1 MTAASR
7 PGRRL
12 LAAGGLLA
20 SGLLAACAEP
30 RVVSDIE
37 IHHRLGE
44 PAGRSIAVVAAFDRP
59 VLTVAEAKAL
69 ENGDAAA
76 KTATGAA
83 ENKQSDTK
91 DFGTTTSGSG
101 DWIDPDEATDGDN
114 AAAAVPDENPGRP
127 AAGPTDPNPS
137 SRADGGSAGG
147 ATDRSTSLALA
158 RYGKA
163 LELRLR
169 RAGFRIA
176 GDPSGADLVAR
187 LTVGVDGGETV
198 TRTWEEPVF
207 GPPYFHFV
215 PHYHFHRRHGY
226 YVALP
231 WRPYYGTRTR
241 TATQTVYT
249 RRLSLVIA
257 EPDAGETDAG
267 EMGAGEMGAG
277 DGDRTPLY
285 EGQALSR
292 GGCGLL
298 GAVVDEMIEAL
309 FYKFPGPPDVTGKIA
324 VPSDGG
330 CGG

>member
-1 MTAASR
+1 V
-7 PGRRL
+7 
-12 LAAGGLLA
+12 LAT
-20 SGLLAACAEP
+20 GLLAACAEP

-69 ENGDAAA
+69 EDGDAAA
-76 KTATGAA
+76 KNDTKPAGTKPGEAAEDRTKAASPGDWVDPDAATSGPETAVAASGDASDGSAATPTAPGPSRQAATDATAGAA
-83 ENKQSDTK
+83 DK
-91 DFGTTTSGSG
+91 
-101 DWIDPDEATDGDN
+101 
-114 AAAAVPDENPGRP
+114 
-127 AAGPTDPNPS
+127 
-137 SRADGGSAGG
+137 
-147 ATDRSTSLALA
+147 STSLVLA
-158 RYGKA
+158 RYAKA

-176 GDPSGADLVAR
+176 GDAGGADLVAR

-241 TATQTVYT
+241 TATQTIYT

-257 EPDAGETDAG
+257 KSGAAEDAAAE
-267 EMGAGEMGAG
+267 
-277 DGDRTPLY
+277 DGTPLY